1 MKTWLRDNR
10 HVLVFLAL
18 FGVLR
23 TAVADWNPVP
33 SGSMRPTVIE
43 GDVVLVNRLAYALKL
58 PLTDVELVRTGEL
71 QRGDV
76 VTLSSPVDGTRLL
89 KRLVAV
95 GGDVVAMHGGRL
107 VVNGEV
113 APYDAVERVEAE
125 PLAPGFE
132 VPALRMDE
140 HLGASTRRVQWLP
153 SRPSM
158 RDVDPVTVPPDHVMV
173 MGDNRDNSL
182 DSRAWGFVPRHL
194 LIGRAHHVLVS
205 GSMWPPTVR
214 IDRFGMAL
222 SRTAAR

>member
-1 MKTWLRDNR
+1 MKTWLRNQR
-10 HVLVFLAL
+10 GFLVFLVL
-18 FGVLR
+18 FGIFR

-33 SGSMRPTVIE
+33 SGSMRPTVVE
-43 GDVVLVNRLAYALKL
+43 GDVVLVNRLAYAVKL
-58 PLTDVELVRTGEL
+58 PLTDVELMRTGEP

-95 GGDVVAMHGGRL
+95 GGDVVQLREGRL
-107 VVNGEV
+107 SINGEPARYSV
-113 APYDAVERVEAE
+113 PQAVDAE

-132 VPALRMDE
+132 MPALRMDE
-140 HLGASTRRVQWLP
+140 HLGSSTRRVQWLP

-158 RDVDPVTVPPDHVMV
+158 RDVGPVVVPPDHVMV

-182 DSRAWGFVPRHL
+182 DSRAWGFVPRQL

-205 GSMWPPTVR
+205 GNVWPPRLEIERVGR
-214 IDRFGMAL
+214 RL
-222 SRTAAR
+222 Q